1 MNISTTALLWAL
13 GTVLCWGVYSVLL
26 HMGSVEMG
34 KGASGPPD
42 LLGNRMKAF
51 LLVGI
56 AYVIVAIVGPV
67 IVMLAKGT
75 PWKFPTAGWSWS
87 LVAGIA
93 GAVGAFFLLMALSS
107 GRNPTESRFVL
118 PLIVPAIVFAG
129 APIVNTLVSTT
140 KEGNWQYVNWKF
152 IAGIALAAAGTA
164 MVMKFK
170 PAPPQTPAP
179 VTAPAAPTAGGFP
192 NKLPAAATAFNRP
205 PAPERKVAPG
215 YTDVTVRQYHVS

>member
-1 MNISTTALLWAL
+1 MNTTALLFAF

-34 KGASGPPD
+34 KGAAGPPD
-42 LLGNRMKAF
+42 LTGNRMKAF

-56 AYVIVAIVGPV
+56 AYFLVAIVGPV
-67 IVMLAKGT
+67 LIMKARGT
-75 PWKFPTAGWSWS
+75 VWNFPTAGWAWS
-87 LVAGIA
+87 FVAGIA

-107 GRNPTESRFVL
+107 GRSPTESRYVL

-140 KEGNWQYVNWKF
+140 KEGNWSYVNWKF
-152 IAGIALAAAGTA
+152 IAGIILAATGTA

-170 PAPPQTPAP
+170 PAPEAPTPASAPVGPGASQAAKSTAFHPAP
-179 VTAPAAPTAGGFP
+179 VRS
-192 NKLPAAATAFNRP
+192 AAAGYID
-205 PAPERKVAPG
+205 VA
-215 YTDVTVRQYHVS
+215 TRQYHVS

>member
-1 MNISTTALLWAL
+1 MISTTALLFAL

-34 KGASGPPD
+34 KGAAGPPD

-56 AYVIVAIVGPV
+56 AYFIVAIVGPLL
-67 IVMLAKGT
+67 IMMSRGT
-75 PWKFPTAGWSWS
+75 SWNFPSAGWKWS

-107 GRNPTESRFVL
+107 GRNPTESRYVL

-140 KEGNWQYVNWKF
+140 KEGNWGYVNAKF
-152 IAGIALAAAGTA
+152 ILGILLAAAGTA

-170 PAPPQTPAP
+170 PAPPAAETPAAAP
-179 VTAPAAPTAGGFP
+179 GKPAAAPAAQS
-192 NKLPAAATAFNRP
+192 AAA
-205 PAPERKVAPG
+205 PACVAPG
-215 YTDVTVRQYHVS
+215 YVDVTTRQYHVS